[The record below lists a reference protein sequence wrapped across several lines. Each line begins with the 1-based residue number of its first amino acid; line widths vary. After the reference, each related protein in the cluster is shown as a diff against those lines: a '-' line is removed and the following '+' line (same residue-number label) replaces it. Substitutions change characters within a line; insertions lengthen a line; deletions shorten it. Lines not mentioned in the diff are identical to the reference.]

1 VPLNL
6 IDYASVGV
14 DKVKIKFGRTVKI
27 SSITDNKFIVQT
39 SAATPTIVSS
49 PFKAINSYSLLG

>member
-1 VPLNL
+1 MPLNL

-27 SSITDNKFIVQT
+27 SSITNDKFIVQT
-39 SAATPTIVSS
+39 SAAT
-49 PFKAINSYSLLG
+49 YY